1 MVPLREDFLVWLL
14 AKLSTTFSSDGAYL
28 TFDTSRLSE
37 GSMIDYGRGV
47 WERMYDLCFIVG
59 PFPLNDN
66 TINRIHFSGV
76 PYLALGR
83 PVPWESCNYAAVDLE
98 RAAYDSAKFLLARG
112 HRRILLL
119 SAFEGYSAEWERRE
133 GFCRALEESG
143 IRREDAERMIVDAG
157 TRPEHLRDVLEKAL
171 KALEYTAIIDS
182 TAFEDAGA
190 IRMGCAQAGK
200 TPGKDLEVV
209 VWTYEE
215 EGTILPEASAHVWI
229 PVRKAVLR
237 GIEEVARH
245 LAGGSGEQGPTAASV
260 SRDFGAGITL
270 PVIQCLEPAV
280 LSTQRQ
286 PAVAPR
292 RTIRIVDLL

>member
-1 MVPLREDFLVWLL
+1 
-14 AKLSTTFSSDGAYL
+14 
-28 TFDTSRLSE
+28 
-37 GSMIDYGRGV
+37 
-47 WERMYDLCFIVG
+47 
-59 PFPLNDN
+59 
-66 TINRIHFSGV
+66 
-76 PYLALGR
+76 
-83 PVPWESCNYAAVDLE
+83 
-98 RAAYDSAKFLLARG
+98 
-112 HRRILLL
+112 
-119 SAFEGYSAEWERRE
+119 
-133 GFCRALEESG
+133 
-143 IRREDAERMIVDAG
+143 
-157 TRPEHLRDVLEKAL
+157 
-171 KALEYTAIIDS
+171 
-182 TAFEDAGA
+182 
-190 IRMGCAQAGK
+190 
-200 TPGKDLEVV
+200 DLEVV